1 MQGEN
6 SDRSMDTLD
15 QVVNRIWEVL
25 NTGIA
30 GSDFTVARI
39 IIVLVALGLLVWMT
53 DRFTAFLANRV
64 LHGRGLDIGV
74 AQAVGAILRY
84 TLIGIGVVVIL
95 QSAGINLSAL
105 AVLAGALGVGL
116 GFGLQNVTS
125 NFVSGL
131 VILFERPIKV
141 GDRVEV
147 GDVAGDVRK
156 ISARATTVVTND
168 NISIIIPNSEFISE
182 QVTNWGHGGQLVRL
196 MVPVGVSYA
205 SDVDQVRDIL
215 MQVAGEHEGVL
226 DTPAPD
232 VMFLAFGESSLDF
245 GLRVWTRTYTHIPIV
260 LASELNFLI
269 WHALK
274 RAGVEIPFPQRDLHV
289 RSGVLSVRHEAA
301 PPGS

>member
-1 MQGEN
+1 ME
-6 SDRSMDTLD
+6 SVERALEK
-15 QVVNRIWEVL
+15 IWTVL

-30 GSDFTVARI
+30 GSEFTLAR
-39 IIVLVALGLLVWMT
+39 IVLVALALALLVWAT
-53 DRFTAFLANRV
+53 ARFTNFLANRV

-74 AQAVGAILRY
+74 AQAIGTILRY
-84 TLIGIGVVVIL
+84 TIIGIGIVVIL

-156 ISARATTVVTND
+156 ISARATTIVTND
-168 NISIIIPNSEFISE
+168 NIAIIVPNSEFISE
-182 QVTNWGHGGQLVRL
+182 QVTNWSFTGQLVRI
-196 MVPVGVSYA
+196 MVPVGVSYG
-205 SDVDQVRDIL
+205 SDVEEVRRIL
-215 MQVAGEHEGVL
+215 MRVASEHDGVL
-226 DTPAPD
+226 EDPVPD
-232 VMFLAFGESSLDF
+232 VMFLRFGESSLDF
-245 GLRVWTRTYTHIPIV
+245 GLRVWTRRYTHIPIV

-274 RAGVEIPFPQRDLHV
+274 QAKVEIPFPQRDLHI
-289 RSGVLSVRHEAA
+289 RSGVLPVRQE
-301 PPGS
+301 S